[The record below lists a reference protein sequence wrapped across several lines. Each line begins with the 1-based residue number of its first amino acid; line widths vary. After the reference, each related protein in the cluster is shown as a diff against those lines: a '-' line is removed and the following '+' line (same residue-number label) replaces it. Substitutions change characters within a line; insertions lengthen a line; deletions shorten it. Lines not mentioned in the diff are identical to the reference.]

1 MTDLP
6 EHVVGAPTWS
16 SMLAA
21 WRGRDDPA
29 VVTDT
34 TTWSGNELLAR
45 AAGAAAHLRAVTDH
59 ERPVP
64 ALLTSTPAAVAYV
77 VAGADCGRPLAPLG
91 PRLTANELGPCL
103 AGLRSDVLLTEPDF
117 VPLADELARGRA
129 LHVVVVGDPPPAAP
143 PLTLEPEPDSEAIAF
158 VLHTSG
164 TTGVPKAVP
173 YRQGRLAER
182 TRVNTGLCGL
192 GPGCVYASAS
202 PFHHIAGFGN
212 TAVALAAGAT
222 VAPVPRF
229 TVEAWTA
236 LADLHVTHALTVPTM
251 LEILLDAGVLALP
264 ELHTL
269 QYGGSPIHPATLQRL
284 LAAVPGVDLVNIFGQ
299 TEGSPITCLTPDDHR
314 RIASE
319 GRTDLL
325 ESVGRPAPGIEVRID
340 GADEAGVGEVAAR
353 GSHLFCVDDEGWLR
367 TGDLARLDDEGYL
380 FLVGRRGDRIIRGGE
395 NVYPVEVE
403 QVLEQHPGVQEAAVI
418 GVPDRRWGEVVRAV
432 IVPADP
438 ALLPDH
444 DELRAHTRARVAGF
458 KVPSEWAFVDALPRS
473 ANGKLLRRSLKS
485 VR

>member
-1 MTDLP
+1 MSDLP
-6 EHVVGAPTWS
+6 DHLARAPTWS
-16 SMLAA
+16 SMLAS
-21 WRGRDDPA
+21 WRKRDDPA
-29 VVTDT
+29 VVTGT
-34 TTWSGNELLAR
+34 AVWSGDELLAR

-91 PRLTANELGPCL
+91 PRLTANELGPCIDSL
-103 AGLRSDVLLTEPDF
+103 GSDVLCTEPAF
-117 VPLADELARGRA
+117 VPLAEELARGRA
-129 LHVVVVGDPPPAAP
+129 VRVVVVGDPPPASP
-143 PLTLEPEPDSEAIAF
+143 PLALEPHPEAISF

-182 TRVNTGLCGL
+182 TRLNTGLCGL

-202 PFHHIAGFGN
+202 PVHHIAGFGN
-212 TAVALAAGAT
+212 HAVALAAGAT
-222 VAPVPRF
+222 LAPVPRF

-251 LEILLDAGVLALP
+251 LEILLDAGVLPLP
-264 ELHTL
+264 ELRTL
-269 QYGGSPIHPATLQRL
+269 QYGGSPIHPIALQRL
-284 LAAVPGVDLVNIFGQ
+284 LATVPGVDLVNIFGQ

-314 RIASE
+314 RIVVD
-319 GRTDLL
+319 GRADLL
-325 ESVGRPAPGIEVRID
+325 ESVGRPAPGIELRIAD
-340 GADEAGVGEVAAR
+340 ADEAGVGEVTAR
-353 GSHLFCVDDEGWLR
+353 GRHLFLVDDDGWLR
-367 TGDLARLDDEGYL
+367 TGDLGRLDDEGYL
-380 FLVGRRGDRIIRGGE
+380 FLVGRRGERIIRGGE

-403 QVLEQHPGVQEAAVI
+403 QVLEKHPGVREAAVVGI
-418 GVPDRRWGEVVRAV
+418 PDQRWGEVVRAA

-438 ALLPDH
+438 ALPPDL
-444 DELRAHTRARVAGF
+444 DDLRAHTRALVAGF
-458 KVPSEWAFVDALPRS
+458 KVPTEWAFVDSLPRNAS
-473 ANGKLLRRSLKS
+473 GKLLRRSLKS

>member
-6 EHVVGAPTWS
+6 AHLTGAPTWS
-16 SMLAA
+16 SMLAW
-21 WRGRDDPA
+21 WRGRDDRA
-29 VVTDT
+29 VVTGT
-34 TTWSGNELLAR
+34 TAWSGAELLAR
-45 AAGAAAHLRAVTDH
+45 AAGAAAHLRAVTDR
-59 ERPVP
+59 EGPVP

-91 PRLTANELGPCL
+91 PRLTANELGPCVD
-103 AGLRSDVLLTEPDF
+103 GLGSDILLTE
-117 VPLADELARGRA
+117 LAFLSLAEDLARRRA
-129 LHVVVVGDPPPAAP
+129 QRVVVVDDPAPAYR
-143 PLTLEPEPDSEAIAF
+143 PLDLEPDPEAIAF

-202 PFHHIAGFGN
+202 PFHHIAGLGN
-212 TAVALAAGAT
+212 HAVALAAGAAL
-222 VAPVPRF
+222 APLPRF

-264 ELHTL
+264 ELRTL
-269 QYGGSPIHPATLQRL
+269 QYGGSPIHPVTLQRL
-284 LAAVPGVDLVNIFGQ
+284 LAAVPGAELVNIFGQ
-299 TEGSPITCLTPDDHR
+299 TEGSPITCLTPDDHC
-314 RIASE
+314 RIAAD

-325 ESVGRPAPGIEVRID
+325 ESVGRPAAGVELRID
-340 GADEAGVGEVAAR
+340 GADDGGVGEVVAR
-353 GSHLFCVDDEGWLR
+353 GDHLFLVDDQGWLR
-367 TGDLARLDDEGYL
+367 TGDLGRLDDEGHL
-380 FLVGRRGDRIIRGGE
+380 FLVGRRGDKIIRGGE

-403 QVLEQHPGVQEAAVI
+403 QVLEQHPGVREAAVI
-418 GVPDRRWGEVVRAV
+418 GVADRLWGEVVRAV

-438 ALLPDH
+438 ARPPDP
-444 DELRAHTRARVAGF
+444 DELRTHTRALVAGF
-458 KVPSEWAFVDALPRS
+458 KVPTDWTFVDTLPRN
-473 ANGKLLRRSLKS
+473 AGGKLMRRHLKS